1 MLGIIAIVLILILM
15 LLTQKE
21 KNHNRFSFQTN
32 FQTREVYVFDRQT
45 GTLFL
50 TSPAVVG
57 DYADEVWVQLNP
69 TKKNTTLSFK
79 QLLDDTARRK
89 LRKEFLDRKKQI
101 KEQESKKQLNSK
113 EPNDGI

>member
-1 MLGIIAIVLILILM
+1 MPQTPYQVILLYMREALHVL
-15 LLTQKE
+15 
-21 KNHNRFSFQTN
+21 H
-32 FQTREVYVFDRQT
+32 VFHHTAHR
-45 GTLFL
+45 
-50 TSPAVVG
+50 
-57 DYADEVWVQLNP
+57 
-69 TKKNTTLSFK
+69 